1 MKNILCL
8 IFAVGLILACG
19 GCDHQGNENEKPV
32 YQLYEKEAVRHYAA
46 YKATGVL
53 PDFSMLTETRPTRD
67 DAYVFQEYY
76 AKAFLADGD
85 RLIGYKLGFTGKAA
99 PPGAAPP
106 LLGRIFESQLVDD
119 SRAFFLSEL
128 GNPIVEIELAF
139 RFKKDLEL
147 GADKE
152 TIIAAIDSVAGAVE
166 VPNPNY
172 KKPEHFNGLNFIAH
186 SVVSKRLLLG
196 EWTSFSETLA
206 LNELEVALTKPD
218 GEQIFFKSQNVLPHD
233 NRHHY
238 AAIQYAVNELGS
250 RNQGI
255 RAGDILITGSMGYAL
270 SGARDDTGKA
280 VAGTYQMIQ
289 GDYAV
294 DFGPDLG
301 ALDFTVTD

>member
-1 MKNILCL
+1 
-8 IFAVGLILACG
+8 
-19 GCDHQGNENEKPV
+19 
-32 YQLYEKEAVRHYAA
+32 
-46 YKATGVL
+46 
-53 PDFSMLTETRPTRD
+53 MLTETRPTRD

-85 RLIGYKLGFTGKAA
+85 RLIGYKLGFKVRRHH
-99 PPGAAPP
+99 PGRRHHYWGA
-106 LLGRIFESQLVDD
+106 S
-119 SRAFFLSEL
+119 LSLNWWMIRGHFSYRNL

-147 GADKE
+147 GADME
-152 TIIAAIDSVAGAVE
+152 TIIAAIESVAGAVE

-172 KKPEHFNGLNFIAH
+172 QKPKHFNGLNFIAH
-186 SVVSKRLLLG
+186 SVVSKCLFLG
-196 EWTSFSETLA
+196 EWSSFSETLA

-218 GEQIFFKSQNVLPHD
+218 GKQIFFKSQNVLPHD

-280 VAGTYQMIQ
+280 VTGTYQMIQ
-289 GDYAV
+289 RDYAV
-294 DFGPDLG
+294 NFGPKLG
-301 ALDFTVTD
+301 GLNFSVRD